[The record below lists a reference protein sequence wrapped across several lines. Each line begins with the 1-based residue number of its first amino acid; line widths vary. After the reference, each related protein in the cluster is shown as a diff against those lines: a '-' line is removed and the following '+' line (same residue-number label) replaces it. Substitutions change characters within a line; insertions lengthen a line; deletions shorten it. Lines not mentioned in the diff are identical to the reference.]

1 MYGRGG
7 SVGGRGGLGSVRGR
21 DVWRKFDSNNNRNK
35 RQELQFYPHGAA
47 PDRQMATFTKVKE
60 RLILKIQSEFVNGSD
75 IAESIRKVVI
85 LYLIKEI
92 TVKMTSTED

>member
-1 MYGRGG
+1 
-7 SVGGRGGLGSVRGR
+7 
-21 DVWRKFDSNNNRNK
+21 
-35 RQELQFYPHGAA
+35 
-47 PDRQMATFTKVKE
+47 MATFTKVKE